1 MIIALSGRGGRC
13 VTHRVRRGLGVITVM
28 MGLMVEGKDG
38 ESRIMMRMWSIILM
52 GMGIVMGIQVV
63 VMVVVVEER
72 EEEEEEEG
80 LFIAVV
86 GREVEVEA
94 VWNII
99 ILIQRGVVTTHT
111 MHTVMIQMIQPTTK
125 IFVIIL
131 VIPIIVVGQTL
142 HFPL

>member
-86 GREVEVEA
+86 VGREAEA